1 MAKPRAMLWRL
12 IGESAGHLT
21 SIAAPGRA
29 GMLILMGLALA
40 LVCILLVVTN
50 LRVHAQGYDLSRRQS
65 HALAGAAGIDRRRA
79 TESAASIWA
88 TRCRWR
94 RPPTLAMTLSSGDDY
109 LYTAGAAA

>member
-1 MAKPRAMLWRL
+1 MAKPRAMLWRHRR
-12 IGESAGHLT
+12 ERRTPDQYRRA
-21 SIAAPGRA
+21 RA
-29 GMLILMGLALA
+29 GRHAHPDGAGLA

-94 RPPTLAMTLSSGDDY
+94 RPPTLASPLFGR
-109 LYTAGAAA
+109 